1 MAASKEHIIYIIV
14 SIPFAT
20 HSIISRPTSDR
31 LALQRS
37 TSPLSMAFVKPTAVL
52 LLLLFVHSIESQE
65 LRNETYERIPSS
77 FLDDVVVYNL
87 IEMDPSADKE
97 FLDALYAEDQLFHTW
112 TEIYKAQSKHAM
124 EEFSEM
130 RPLSDYAEIARL
142 KNAEISDLLDKKYNR
157 VTSAIESVN
166 STSARAFLN
175 QTYLEF
181 RDLRYKIS
189 NRAHLFSELLKVA
202 NTCYNN
208 VLSSEDIEKIKEAFP
223 SFEKFW
229 KGQLA
234 QSTGLNW
241 FRSKNEGSVGKAK
254 VLQRGNAIRGND

>member
-1 MAASKEHIIYIIV
+1 
-14 SIPFAT
+14 
-20 HSIISRPTSDR
+20 
-31 LALQRS
+31 
-37 TSPLSMAFVKPTAVL
+37 MAFVKPTAVL

-229 KGQLA
+229 KDRR
-234 QSTGLNW
+234 T
-241 FRSKNEGSVGKAK
+241 K
-254 VLQRGNAIRGND
+254 VLLEKRKFCSEEMLFEEMTDEAAFIAKNGFPTPEEILRRRIGTTTVMCHSIPYCEYFEIDLKGCDNLLY